1 MKIGEKALAEALRY
15 IGAKE
20 YPAGSNKT
28 VFGQW
33 YGVNGVPWCA
43 IFVSYSF

>member
-20 YPAGSNKT
+20 YPTNSNKT
-28 VFGQW
+28 VFKQ
-33 YGVNGVPWCA
+33 
-43 IFVSYSF
+43 